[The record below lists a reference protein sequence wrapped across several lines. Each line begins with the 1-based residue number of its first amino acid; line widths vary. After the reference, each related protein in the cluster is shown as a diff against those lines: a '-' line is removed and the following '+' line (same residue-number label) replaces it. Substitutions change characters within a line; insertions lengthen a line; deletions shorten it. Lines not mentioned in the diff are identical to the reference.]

1 MKIQNDKEN
10 NVLRKIIFGLVLFC
24 LILGGCY
31 IAWLQKE
38 VKLNQKVVSI
48 LKLVPPYDPNL
59 QQPAF
64 FHANGFDALA
74 DVNPSVLGKERYDLD
89 WKLYLADP
97 DTQKNSQNF
106 AEITTQ
112 QIDYKNFWSKEDK
125 KLIAEIQGHLN
136 SADYIETPFWDEN
149 KTRIETILKQKQFLL
164 DRYQQEIHH
173 QNYQALIQTPTANVP
188 YTLYFDTH
196 ILFLANL
203 YLQGSTDDVLAYIHL
218 KLDRLNHNLDSVD
231 KALIIVQ
238 LNQAIDVL
246 NVLAQRQSKQFQLT
260 QLNAEQLSFEKQ
272 AAYEMR
278 NNDYLFKNIDER
290 FKRASDQTTGLAK
303 LWGKIYRP
311 FAFDFNQSMNQ
322 TYLNYQPY
330 VEVSKLP
337 YPEFSV
343 KINQIQLAKQRKW
356 ALSNNIG
363 NILNQVARVNREQ
376 DILRPRLLDN
386 KIQVFNIVNSKQ
398 DLDVL
403 INNKS
408 KDGYVFIRNKNQL
421 CIENPFKN
429 RQQLNE
435 RLQQDSCVYLY
446 SQS

>member
-1 MKIQNDKEN
+1 M
-10 NVLRKIIFGLVLFC
+10 LRKIVLGMLVFC
-24 LILGGCY
+24 FILSGAY
-31 IAWLQKE
+31 IVWLQKE
-38 VKLNQKVVSI
+38 VKLNQEVIGI
-48 LKLVPPYDPNL
+48 LKLVPAYDPNL

-89 WKLYLADP
+89 WKLYLANP
-97 DTQKNSQNF
+97 DAQKNSQNF
-106 AEITTQ
+106 SEIIVQ

-136 SADYIETPFWDEN
+136 SADYTETPFWDEN
-149 KTRIETILKQKQFLL
+149 KTRLETILKQKQFLL
-164 DRYQQEIHH
+164 NRYQQEIYH
-173 QNYQALIQTPTANVP
+173 QNYQALIQTPTASVP

-203 YLQGSTDDVLAYIHL
+203 YLKGSTDNVLAYIHL
-218 KLDRLNHNLDSVD
+218 KLDRLNHNLNSVD
-231 KALIIVQ
+231 KALVIVQ

-246 NVLAQRQSKQFQLT
+246 NILTQRQSKQIQLP

-278 NNDYLFKNIDER
+278 NNDYVFKNIDDR
-290 FKRASDQTTGLAK
+290 LKRASDQTAGLAK
-303 LWGKIYRP
+303 LWGKIYTP

-322 TYLNYQPY
+322 AYLNYQPY

-337 YPEFSV
+337 HSEFNV
-343 KINQIQLAKQRKW
+343 KINQMQLAKQRKW
-356 ALSNNIG
+356 ALRNNVG
-363 NILNQVARVNREQ
+363 NILNQVARHNWGQE
-376 DILRPRLLDN
+376 ILQPRLLDN

-398 DLDVL
+398 NLDVA
-403 INNKS
+403 IANKS
-408 KDGYVFIRNKNQL
+408 KEGYVFIRNKNQL
-421 CIENPFKN
+421 CIKNPFKN
-429 RQQLNE
+429 RQQLKE
-435 RLQQDSCVYLY
+435 RLQQDSCVSIY

>member
-1 MKIQNDKEN
+1 M
-10 NVLRKIIFGLVLFC
+10 LRKIILGMLVFC
-24 LILGGCY
+24 FILSGAY

-38 VKLNQKVVSI
+38 VKLNQAAVNI
-48 LKLVPPYDPNL
+48 LKLVPAYDPNV

-97 DTQKNSQNF
+97 DTQKNSQTF
-106 AEITTQ
+106 SEITAQ
-112 QIDYKNFWSKEDK
+112 QIDYKKFWSKEDK
-125 KLIAEIQGHLN
+125 KLIAEIQSHLN

-164 DRYQQEIHH
+164 NRYQQQIHY

-196 ILFLANL
+196 ILFLADL
-203 YLQGSTDDVLAYIHL
+203 YLQGSTDGVLAYIHL
-218 KLDRLNHNLDSVD
+218 KLDRLNHNLNSVD
-231 KALIIVQ
+231 KALLIAQ

-246 NVLAQRQSKQFQLT
+246 NILTQRQSKQIQLP
-260 QLNAEQLSFEKQ
+260 QLNVEQLSFEKQ

-278 NNDYLFKNIDER
+278 NTYYVFKNVDER

-303 LWGKIYRP
+303 LWGKIYTP

-322 TYLNYQPY
+322 AYLNYQPY

-343 KINQIQLAKQRKW
+343 KIN
-356 ALSNNIG
+356 
-363 NILNQVARVNREQ
+363 
-376 DILRPRLLDN
+376 
-386 KIQVFNIVNSKQ
+386 
-398 DLDVL
+398 
-403 INNKS
+403 
-408 KDGYVFIRNKNQL
+408 
-421 CIENPFKN
+421 
-429 RQQLNE
+429 
-435 RLQQDSCVYLY
+435 
-446 SQS
+446 

>member
-1 MKIQNDKEN
+1 MK
-10 NVLRKIIFGLVLFC
+10 
-24 LILGGCY
+24 
-31 IAWLQKE
+31 
-38 VKLNQKVVSI
+38 
-48 LKLVPPYDPNL
+48 
-59 QQPAF
+59 
-64 FHANGFDALA
+64 
-74 DVNPSVLGKERYDLD
+74 
-89 WKLYLADP
+89 
-97 DTQKNSQNF
+97 
-106 AEITTQ
+106 
-112 QIDYKNFWSKEDK
+112 
-125 KLIAEIQGHLN
+125 
-136 SADYIETPFWDEN
+136 
-149 KTRIETILKQKQFLL
+149 
-164 DRYQQEIHH
+164 
-173 QNYQALIQTPTANVP
+173 
-188 YTLYFDTH
+188 
-196 ILFLANL
+196 
-203 YLQGSTDDVLAYIHL
+203 GSTDDVLAYIHL
-218 KLDRLNHNLDSVD
+218 KLDRLNHHLNSVD
-231 KALIIVQ
+231 KALVIVQ

-246 NVLAQRQSKQFQLT
+246 NILAQRQSKQFQLT

-278 NNDYLFKNIDER
+278 NNYYLFKNIDER

-303 LWGKIYRP
+303 LWGEIYRP

-337 YPEFSV
+337 YPNFSV

-363 NILNQVARVNREQ
+363 NILNQVARLNRED

-408 KDGYVFIRNKNQL
+408 KEAYVFIRNKNQL

-435 RLQQDSCVYLY
+435 KLQQDSCVYLY

>member
-1 MKIQNDKEN
+1 M
-10 NVLRKIIFGLVLFC
+10 LRKIILGMLVFC
-24 LILGGCY
+24 FILSGAY

-38 VKLNQKVVSI
+38 VKLNQAVVNI
-48 LKLVPPYDPNL
+48 LKLVPVYDPNV

-89 WKLYLADP
+89 WKLYLANP
-97 DTQKNSQNF
+97 DTQKNSQTF
-106 AEITTQ
+106 SEIIVQ

-164 DRYQQEIHH
+164 NRYQQQIHY

-196 ILFLANL
+196 ILFLADL

-218 KLDRLNHNLDSVD
+218 KLDRLNHNLNSVD
-231 KALIIVQ
+231 KALVIVQ

-246 NVLAQRQSKQFQLT
+246 NILAQRQSKQMQLP

-278 NNDYLFKNIDER
+278 NAYYVFKNIDDR
-290 FKRASDQTTGLAK
+290 LKRASDQTTGLAK
-303 LWGKIYRP
+303 LWGKIYTP
-311 FAFDFNQSMNQ
+311 FAFDFNHSMNQ
-322 TYLNYQPY
+322 AYLNYQPY
-330 VEVSKLP
+330 IEVSKLP

-363 NILNQVARVNREQ
+363 NILNQVGRLNRVD
-376 DILRPRLLDN
+376 DILQPRLLDN

-398 DLDVL
+398 NLDML

-408 KDGYVFIRNKNQL
+408 KESYVFIRNKNQL

-429 RQQLNE
+429 RQQLKE

>member
-1 MKIQNDKEN
+1 M
-10 NVLRKIIFGLVLFC
+10 LRKIIFGLALFC

-48 LKLVPPYDPNL
+48 LKLVPPYDPKA
-59 QQPAF
+59 QQTAF
-64 FHANGFDALA
+64 FYAHGFDALA

-106 AEITTQ
+106 AEITAQ

-164 DRYQQEIHH
+164 NRYQQQIHY

-203 YLQGSTDDVLAYIHL
+203 YLKGSTDDVLAYIHL
-218 KLDRLNHNLDSVD
+218 KLDRLNHNLNSVD
-231 KALIIVQ
+231 KVLVIVQ

-246 NVLAQRQSKQFQLT
+246 NILAQRQSKQFQLT
-260 QLNAEQLSFEKQ
+260 QLNVEQLSFEKQ

-278 NNDYLFKNIDER
+278 NAYYIFKSVDELL
-290 FKRASDQTTGLAK
+290 KRAYDQSSDLAK
-303 LWGKIYRP
+303 LWGRIYTP
-311 FAFDFNQSMNQ
+311 FAFNFNQSMNQ
-322 TYLNYQPY
+322 ANLSYQPY
-330 VEVSKLP
+330 IEVSKLS
-337 YPEFSV
+337 YPKFSV
-343 KINQIQLAKQRKW
+343 KINQIQLPRQRKW
-356 ALSNNIG
+356 VLSNNIG
-363 NILNQVARVNREQ
+363 NILNQVGSSTYWVN
-376 DILRPRLLDN
+376 DLLRPRLLNN
-386 KIQVFNIVNSKQ
+386 KIQVFNIIHSGQNTDREISE
-398 DLDVL
+398 
-403 INNKS
+403 KS
-408 KDGYVFIRNKNQL
+408 QEGYVFIKNANQL
-421 CIENPFKN
+421 CIVNPFEK
-429 RQQLNE
+429 RQKLNE
-435 RLQQDSCVYLY
+435 RLQQDSCVEIYPKH
-446 SQS
+446 

>member
-1 MKIQNDKEN
+1 M
-10 NVLRKIIFGLVLFC
+10 LRKIILGMLVFC
-24 LILGGCY
+24 FILSGAY

-38 VKLNQKVVSI
+38 VKLNQAVVNI
-48 LKLVPPYDPNL
+48 LKLVPAYDLNV

-97 DTQKNSQNF
+97 DTQKNSQTF
-106 AEITTQ
+106 SEITVQ

-164 DRYQQEIHH
+164 NRYQQQIHY

-218 KLDRLNHNLDSVD
+218 KLDRLNHNLNSVD
-231 KALIIVQ
+231 KALLIVQ

-246 NVLAQRQSKQFQLT
+246 NILTQRQPKQIQLP
-260 QLNAEQLSFEKQ
+260 QLNVEQLSFEQQ

-278 NNDYLFKNIDER
+278 NTYYVFKNIDDR
-290 FKRASDQTTGLAK
+290 LKRASDQTTGLAK
-303 LWGKIYRP
+303 LWGKIYTP

-322 TYLNYQPY
+322 AYLNYQPY
-330 VEVSKLP
+330 AEVSKLP

-363 NILNQVARVNREQ
+363 NILNQVGRLNRVD
-376 DILRPRLLDN
+376 DILQPRLLDN

-398 DLDVL
+398 NLDVS

-408 KDGYVFIRNKNQL
+408 KESYVFIRNKNLL

-429 RQQLNE
+429 RQQLKE

>member
-1 MKIQNDKEN
+1 M
-10 NVLRKIIFGLVLFC
+10 LVFC
-24 LILGGCY
+24 FILSGAY

-38 VKLNQKVVSI
+38 VKLNQAVVNI
-48 LKLVPPYDPNL
+48 LKLVPVYDPNV

-89 WKLYLADP
+89 WKLYLANP
-97 DTQKNSQNF
+97 DTQKNSQTF
-106 AEITTQ
+106 SEIIVQ

-164 DRYQQEIHH
+164 NRYQQQIHY

-196 ILFLANL
+196 ILFLADL

-218 KLDRLNHNLDSVD
+218 KLDRLNHNLNSVD
-231 KALIIVQ
+231 KALVIVQ

-246 NVLAQRQSKQFQLT
+246 NILAQRQSKQMQLP

-278 NNDYLFKNIDER
+278 NAYYVFKNIDDR
-290 FKRASDQTTGLAK
+290 LKRASDQTTGLAK
-303 LWGKIYRP
+303 LWGKIYTP
-311 FAFDFNQSMNQ
+311 FAFDFNHSMNQ
-322 TYLNYQPY
+322 AYLNYQPY
-330 VEVSKLP
+330 IEVSKLP

-363 NILNQVARVNREQ
+363 NILNQVGRLNRVD
-376 DILRPRLLDN
+376 DILQPRLLDN

-398 DLDVL
+398 NLDML

-408 KDGYVFIRNKNQL
+408 KESYVFIRNKNQL

-429 RQQLNE
+429 RQQLKE

>member
-1 MKIQNDKEN
+1 M
-10 NVLRKIIFGLVLFC
+10 LVFC
-24 LILGGCY
+24 FILSGAY

-38 VKLNQKVVSI
+38 VKLNQAVVNI
-48 LKLVPPYDPNL
+48 LKLVPAYDPNV

-97 DTQKNSQNF
+97 DTQKNSQTF
-106 AEITTQ
+106 SEITAQ

-125 KLIAEIQGHLN
+125 KLIAETQGHLN

-164 DRYQQEIHH
+164 NRYQQQIHY

-196 ILFLANL
+196 ILFLADL

-218 KLDRLNHNLDSVD
+218 KLDRLNHNLNSVD
-231 KALIIVQ
+231 KALVIVQ

-246 NVLAQRQSKQFQLT
+246 NILAQRQSKQMQLP

-272 AAYEMR
+272 AAYEIR
-278 NNDYLFKNIDER
+278 NAYYVFKNIDDR
-290 FKRASDQTTGLAK
+290 LKRASDQTTGLAK
-303 LWGKIYRP
+303 LWGKIYTP
-311 FAFDFNQSMNQ
+311 FAFDFNHSMNQ

-330 VEVSKLP
+330 IEVSKLP

-356 ALSNNIG
+356 ALRNNIG
-363 NILNQVARVNREQ
+363 NILNQVGRHDWEQ
-376 DILRPRLLDN
+376 VILQPRLLDN

-398 DLDVL
+398 NLDVS
-403 INNKS
+403 INSKS
-408 KDGYVFIRNKNQL
+408 KEGYVFIRNKNQL